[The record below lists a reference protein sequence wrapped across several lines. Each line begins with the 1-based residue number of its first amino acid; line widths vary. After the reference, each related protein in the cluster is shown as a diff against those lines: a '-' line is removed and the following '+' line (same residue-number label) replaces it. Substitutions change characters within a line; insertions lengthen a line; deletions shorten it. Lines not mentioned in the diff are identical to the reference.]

1 MIKKKLMTKKAT
13 TKQIDILYEYYK
25 DENLKKLLEK
35 NNIEK
40 VEDIGM
46 TKASELIKK
55 IFSKKEN

>member
-1 MIKKKLMTKKAT
+1 MEDKKAT
-13 TKQIDILYEYYK
+13 TKQIDILSEYYK

-40 VEDIGM
+40 LEDIGM
-46 TKASELIKK
+46 SKASKLIKK